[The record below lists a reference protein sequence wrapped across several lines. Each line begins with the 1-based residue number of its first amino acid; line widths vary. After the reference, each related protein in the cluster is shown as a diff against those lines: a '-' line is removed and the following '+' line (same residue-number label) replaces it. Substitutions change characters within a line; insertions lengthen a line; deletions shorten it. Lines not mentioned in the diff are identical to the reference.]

1 MDQRQL
7 DLLKVTFEEKE
18 ADNNKDSEDMDS
30 KLQKIKRVRHLCV
43 CRTFPFAVD
52 ETFRTG
58 VVHKERHP
66 AFEARKALSLHAQSM
81 FGTLTRG
88 GEIVARSSHHGGE

>member
-30 KLQKIKRVRHLCV
+30 KLQKIKRVRHLYA
-43 CRTFPFAVD
+43 CRTSPAAVD
-52 ETFRTG
+52 KTFRDD
-58 VVHKERHP
+58 VVHNKHHP
-66 AFEARKALSLHAQSM
+66 AFEARLALSLDAQSM
-81 FGTLTRG
+81 FGMLTPGR
-88 GEIVARSSHHGGE
+88 